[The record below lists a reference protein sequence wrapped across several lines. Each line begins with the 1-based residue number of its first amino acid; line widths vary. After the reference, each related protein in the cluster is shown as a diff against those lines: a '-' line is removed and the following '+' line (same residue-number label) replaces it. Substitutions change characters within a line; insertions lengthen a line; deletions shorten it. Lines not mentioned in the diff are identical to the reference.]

1 MKNKTIFVSIFSL
14 VLIIFSLVTIGVT
27 YGWFSMLI
35 TFPAGQ
41 VGLGDLRFEPTGA
54 FQENSLILVPSEDLV
69 DTPFTLTNN
78 STITSQLRI
87 KITYTKIT
95 SVNDVLTIQSI
106 NYSGAEFEHIN
117 VVMNPLFEYVDGYW
131 YYNGVSYVLPIN
143 SGVIDI
149 LSSLSYNGAY
159 AGIDYSGQAVNVTLK
174 IEIKQADNVTWEEL
188 VDYNFSSGYP
198 E

>member
-1 MKNKTIFVSIFSL
+1 
-14 VLIIFSLVTIGVT
+14 VTIGVT